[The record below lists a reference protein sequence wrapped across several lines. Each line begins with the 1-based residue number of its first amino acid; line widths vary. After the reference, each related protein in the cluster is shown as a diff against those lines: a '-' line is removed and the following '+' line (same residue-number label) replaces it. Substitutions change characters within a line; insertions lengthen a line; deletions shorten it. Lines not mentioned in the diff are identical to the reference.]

1 MDISGKKNQKKET
14 ESYIVYAY
22 KDFSNNK
29 NIKNLLVIAEDGYP
43 NKDAF
48 QELFKLFNNNDE
60 AQISKE
66 DNYLYLL
73 LNNFYLFNLNI

>member
-1 MDISGKKNQKKET
+1 M
-14 ESYIVYAY
+14 
-22 KDFSNNK
+22 
-29 NIKNLLVIAEDGYP
+29 VIAEAGYP

-73 LNNFYLFNLNI
+73 LNNFYLFKLNI